1 MIVEIEIPDLA
12 ELAGPDAFKDE
23 DNPRVVG
30 RAAIS
35 DLYFEEGDEIKRGEL
50 FAVIFNE
57 CGTYEIFSP
66 AMGRLVE
73 IRREEGDTVAS
84 EEVLANIEVEE

>member
-23 DNPRVVG
+23 DDPRVVG

-35 DLYFEEGDEIKRGEL
+35 DLYFEEGDEIAREWGNAEL
-50 FAVIFNE
+50 VTMTGVGHSRIRQDERVI
-57 CGTYEIFSP
+57 
-66 AMGRLVE
+66 
-73 IRREEGDTVAS
+73 REATRFLSAR
-84 EEVLANIEVEE
+84 